1 VPLPIYHITPID
13 NLESI
18 LSAGRLLAY
27 NAMRAAKTQYT
38 NIAYENIQDRRARI
52 RVPCGAG
59 GVLHDYVPF
68 YFAPRSSML
77 YTINRGNVP
86 NYTQGQEAVIHLVSH
101 VEDIDA
107 RGDLDFVFTDG
118 HAVMEFTTFFD
129 ELNYLDNI
137 DWDVMESR
145 YWRDTNEDNDRKRRR
160 QAEFLVRNFFP
171 WELIIKIGFIN
182 STIKAKTENILQNFT
197 HKPSVIVPENWYY

>member
-18 LSAGRLLAY
+18 ISEGGLLAY
-27 NAMRAAKTQYT
+27 NVMLETGTNYT

-68 YFAPRSSML
+68 YFAPRSPML
-77 YTINRGNVP
+77 YTINQGNVP
-86 NYTQGQEAVIHLVSH
+86 NYTQGQAALIHLVSD

-107 RGDLDFVFTDG
+107 RGLDFVFTDG
-118 HAVMEFTTFFD
+118 HAVMQFTDFFD
-129 ELNYLDNI
+129 DLDYLGAI

-145 YWRDTNEDNDRKRRR
+145 YWSDTNEDNDRKRRR
-160 QAEFLVRNFFP
+160 QAEFLVRNFLP
-171 WELIIKIGFIN
+171 WELITEIGVIN
-182 STIKAKTENILQNFT
+182 YTIQSQVENILQNFT
-197 HKPSVIVPENWYY
+197 DQTPVRVHKDWYY

>member
-1 VPLPIYHITPID
+1 MQLPIYHITHID

-18 LSAGRLLAY
+18 FSAGGLLAY
-27 NAMRAAKTQYT
+27 NARRAARTQYT

-68 YFAPRSSML
+68 YFAPRSPML
-77 YTINRGNVP
+77 YTINRGNVTS
-86 NYTQGQEAVIHLVSH
+86 YTQGQAAVIHLVSDV
-101 VEDIDA
+101 VEIDI
-107 RGDLDFVFTDG
+107 RGLDFVFTDG
-118 HAVMEFTTFFD
+118 HAVMAFTEFFD
-129 ELNYLDNI
+129 DLNHLEQI

-145 YWRDTNEDNDRKRRR
+145 YWNDTNEDNDRKRRR

-171 WELIIKIGFIN
+171 WHLITEIGVINSIIK
-182 STIKAKTENILQNFT
+182 SQTENILQNFT
-197 HKPSVIVPENWYY
+197 HKPSVIIRKEWYY

>member
-1 VPLPIYHITPID
+1 MPLPIYHITPID

-18 LSAGRLLAY
+18 ISEGRLLAY
-27 NAMRAAKTQYT
+27 NVMLETGTNYT

-68 YFAPRSSML
+68 YFAPRSPML
-77 YTINRGNVP
+77 YTINQGNVP
-86 NYTQGQEAVIHLVSH
+86 NYTQGQAAVIHLVSD
-101 VEDIDA
+101 VLEIDI
-107 RGDLDFVFTDG
+107 RGLDFVFTDG

-129 ELNYLDNI
+129 DLDYLGAI

-145 YWRDTNEDNDRKRRR
+145 YWFDINEDNDRKRRR
-160 QAEFLVRNFFP
+160 QAEFLVKNFFP
-171 WELIIKIGFIN
+171 WELIREIGVIN
-182 STIKAKTENILQNFT
+182 STIKAKPENILQNFT
-197 HKPSVIVPENWYY
+197 HKPSVIVQKNWYY

>member
-1 VPLPIYHITPID
+1 MPLPIYHITPID

-18 LSAGRLLAY
+18 ISEGGLLAY
-27 NAMRAAKTQYT
+27 NVMLETGTNYT

-68 YFAPRSSML
+68 YFAPRSPML
-77 YTINRGNVP
+77 YTISQGNVP
-86 NYTQGQEAVIHLVSH
+86 NYTQGQAAVIHLVSD
-101 VEDIDA
+101 VFEIDI
-107 RGDLDFVFTDG
+107 RGLEFVFTDG
-118 HAVMEFTTFFD
+118 HAVMGFTDFFD
-129 ELNYLDNI
+129 DLNYLGAI

-145 YWRDTNEDNDRKRRR
+145 YWFDTNEDNDRKRRR
-160 QAEFLVRNFFP
+160 QAEFLVRNFLP
-171 WELIIKIGFIN
+171 WELITEIGVIN

-197 HKPSVIVPENWYY
+197 HKPSVIVQKNWYY

>member
-18 LSAGRLLAY
+18 ISEGGLLAY
-27 NAMRAAKTQYT
+27 NVMLETGTNYT

-68 YFAPRSSML
+68 YFAPRSPML
-77 YTINRGNVP
+77 YTINQGNVP
-86 NYTQGQEAVIHLVSH
+86 NYTQGQAALIHLVSH
-101 VEDIDA
+101 VENIEA

-118 HAVMEFTTFFD
+118 HAIMEFTTFFD
-129 ELNYLDNI
+129 DLNYLDNI
-137 DWDVMESR
+137 DWDVMRLR

-160 QAEFLVRNFFP
+160 QAEFLVRKIFP
-171 WELIIKIGFIN
+171 WELITEIGVIN

-197 HKPSVIVPENWYY
+197 HKPSVIVQKSWYY

>member
-18 LSAGRLLAY
+18 ISEGRLLAY
-27 NAMRAAKTQYT
+27 NVMLETGTNYT

-68 YFAPRSSML
+68 YFAPRSPML
-77 YTINRGNVP
+77 YTINQGNVP
-86 NYTQGQEAVIHLVSH
+86 NYTQGQAAVIHLVSD
-101 VEDIDA
+101 VLEIDI
-107 RGDLDFVFTDG
+107 RGLDFVFTDG

-129 ELNYLDNI
+129 DLDYLGAI

-145 YWRDTNEDNDRKRRR
+145 YWFDINEDNDRKRRR
-160 QAEFLVRNFFP
+160 QAEFLVKNFFP
-171 WELIIKIGFIN
+171 WELIREIGVIN
-182 STIKAKTENILQNFT
+182 STIKAKPENILQNFT
-197 HKPSVIVPENWYY
+197 HKPSVIVQKNWYY

>member
-1 VPLPIYHITPID
+1 MPLPIYHITPID

-18 LSAGRLLAY
+18 ISEGGLLAY
-27 NAMRAAKTQYT
+27 NVMLETGTNYT

-68 YFAPRSSML
+68 YFAPRSPML
-77 YTINRGNVP
+77 YTINQGNVP
-86 NYTQGQEAVIHLVSH
+86 NYTQGQAALIHLVSD

-107 RGDLDFVFTDG
+107 RGLDFVFTDG
-118 HAVMEFTTFFD
+118 HAVMQFTDFFD
-129 ELNYLDNI
+129 DLDYLGAI

-145 YWRDTNEDNDRKRRR
+145 YWSDTNEDNDRKRRR

-171 WELIIKIGFIN
+171 WELITEIGVIN
-182 STIKAKTENILQNFT
+182 YTIQSQVENILQIFT
-197 HKPSVIVPENWYY
+197 DQTPVRVHKDWYY

>member
-18 LSAGRLLAY
+18 ISEGGLLAY
-27 NAMRAAKTQYT
+27 NVMLETGTNYT

-68 YFAPRSSML
+68 YFAPRSPML
-77 YTINRGNVP
+77 YTINQGNVP
-86 NYTQGQEAVIHLVSH
+86 NYTQGQAALIHLVSD

-107 RGDLDFVFTDG
+107 RGLNFVFTDG
-118 HAVMEFTTFFD
+118 HAVMQFTDFFD
-129 ELNYLDNI
+129 DLDYLGAI

-145 YWRDTNEDNDRKRRR
+145 YWSDTNEDNDRKRRR

-171 WELIIKIGFIN
+171 WELITEIGVIN
-182 STIKAKTENILQNFT
+182 YTIQSQVENILQIFT
-197 HKPSVIVPENWYY
+197 D

>member
-1 VPLPIYHITPID
+1 MQLPIYHITHLD

-18 LSAGRLLAY
+18 FSADGLLTY
-27 NAMRAAKTQYT
+27 NAMRAARTQYT

-68 YFAPRSSML
+68 YFAPRSPML

-86 NYTQGQEAVIHLVSH
+86 NYTQGQATVIHLVSD

-107 RGDLDFVFTDG
+107 RGLDFVFTDG
-118 HAVMEFTTFFD
+118 HAIMTFTDFFD
-129 ELNYLDNI
+129 NLDDLEQI

-145 YWRDTNEDNDRKRRR
+145 YWNDTNEDNDRKRRR
-160 QAEFLVRNFFP
+160 QAEFLVRNFLP
-171 WELIIKIGFIN
+171 WDLITEIGVID
-182 STIKAKTENILQNFT
+182 STIKSQTENILQNFT
-197 HKPSVIVPENWYY
+197 HKPSVIVRQNWYY

>member
-1 VPLPIYHITPID
+1 MPLPIYHITPID

-18 LSAGRLLAY
+18 ISEGGLLAY
-27 NAMRAAKTQYT
+27 NVMLETGTNYT

-68 YFAPRSSML
+68 YFAPRSPML

-129 ELNYLDNI
+129 DLNYLDNI
-137 DWDVMESR
+137 DWDVMEAR

-160 QAEFLVRNFFP
+160 QAEFLVRNFLP
-171 WELIIKIGFIN
+171 WELITEIGVMN
-182 STIKAKTENILQNFT
+182 STIKANTENILQNFT
-197 HKPSVIVPENWYY
+197 HKPSVIVQKS

>member
-1 VPLPIYHITPID
+1 MPLPIYHITPID

-18 LSAGRLLAY
+18 ISEGGLLAY
-27 NAMRAAKTQYT
+27 NVMLETGTNYT
-38 NIAYENIQDRRARI
+38 NIAYENIQYRRARI

-68 YFAPRSSML
+68 YFAPRSPML
-77 YTINRGNVP
+77 YTINQGNVP

-129 ELNYLDNI
+129 DLNYLDNI
-137 DWDVMESR
+137 DWDVMEAR

-160 QAEFLVRNFFP
+160 QAEFLVRNFLP
-171 WELIIKIGFIN
+171 WELITEIGVMN
-182 STIKAKTENILQNFT
+182 STIKANTENILQNFT
-197 HKPSVIVPENWYY
+197 HKPSVIVQKS

>member
-18 LSAGRLLAY
+18 ISEGRLLAY
-27 NAMRAAKTQYT
+27 NVMLETGTNYT

-68 YFAPRSSML
+68 YFAPRSPML
-77 YTINRGNVP
+77 YTINQGNVP
-86 NYTQGQEAVIHLVSH
+86 NYTQGQAALIHLVSD

-107 RGDLDFVFTDG
+107 RGLDFVFTDG
-118 HAVMEFTTFFD
+118 HAVMQFTDFFD
-129 ELNYLDNI
+129 DLDYLGAI

-145 YWRDTNEDNDRKRRR
+145 YWSDTNEDNDRKRRR

-171 WELIIKIGFIN
+171 WELITEIGVIN
-182 STIKAKTENILQNFT
+182 YTIQSQVENILQNFT
-197 HKPSVIVPENWYY
+197 DQTPVRVHKDWYY

>member
-18 LSAGRLLAY
+18 ISEGGLLAY
-27 NAMRAAKTQYT
+27 NVMLETGTNYT

-68 YFAPRSSML
+68 YFAPRSPML
-77 YTINRGNVP
+77 YTISQGNVP
-86 NYTQGQEAVIHLVSH
+86 NYTQGQAAVIHLVSD
-101 VEDIDA
+101 VLEIDI
-107 RGDLDFVFTDG
+107 RGLDFVFTDG

-129 ELNYLDNI
+129 DLYDLGAI
-137 DWDVMESR
+137 DWDVMDSH
-145 YWRDTNEDNDRKRRR
+145 YWSDTNEDNDRKRRR
-160 QAEFLVRNFFP
+160 QAEFLVRNFLP
-171 WELIIKIGFIN
+171 WELITEIGVIDY
-182 STIKAKTENILQNFT
+182 TIQSQVENILQNFT
-197 HKPSVIVPENWYY
+197 AQTPVRVHKDWYY